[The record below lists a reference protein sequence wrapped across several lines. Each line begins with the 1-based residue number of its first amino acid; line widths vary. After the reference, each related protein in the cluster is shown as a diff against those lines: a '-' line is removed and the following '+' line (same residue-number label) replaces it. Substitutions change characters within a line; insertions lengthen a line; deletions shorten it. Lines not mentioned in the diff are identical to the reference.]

1 MRTSKLA
8 VVLLFLLLMTAGV
21 TAQDDEA
28 RQQSGLPTFIGT
40 RPGNKAV
47 PGADGSLSGTLTV
60 QGLTDGVKLPSL
72 SVVVVANGS
81 IVAKQ
86 RVENRGGFSFDGIPK
101 FGVTLVVEA
110 DGLEIA
116 SLPLGT
122 LNPPP
127 LPNKQD
133 IFITWTQIAKKVDQR
148 NEVIRLQN
156 SYERK
161 PENQKLF
168 ERAMAN
174 AGDKKSETTV
184 KLLKQLIDSDPNDFV
199 AWTELGNAYFLR
211 EKNSEAED
219 AYTRAIAL
227 KADFAPTL
235 LNLGK
240 LYLAEKQFDKSV
252 DTLTKAMAVAPNSA
266 DVNQFLGEA
275 YLQSKKGTKAV
286 VYLNEALRLEPIEK
300 AEIHLRLAALYN
312 AAGAKEGAV
321 TEYKKFLEK
330 VPNYKDRAAL
340 EKYIADNSSK

>member
-1 MRTSKLA
+1 MELRTPLF
-8 VVLLFLLLMTAGV
+8 VLLFLIFSAFVVVG
-21 TAQDDEA
+21 QDDEA

-47 PGADGSLSGTLTV
+47 PGADASLSGTLTV
-60 QGLTDGVKLPSL
+60 QGLTEGVRLPNL
-72 SVVVVANGS
+72 SVIVLANGS
-81 IVAKQ
+81 VVAKQ

-133 IFITWTQIAKKVDQR
+133 IFVTWTQIAKKVDER
-148 NEVIRLQN
+148 NEVVRLQN
-156 SYERK
+156 LYERK

-168 ERAMAN
+168 ERAMASSS
-174 AGDKKSETTV
+174 DKKGDSGM
-184 KLLKQLIDSDPNDFV
+184 KLLKQLTETDSNDFV

-211 EKNSEAED
+211 ERYNDAEG
-219 AYTRAIAL
+219 AYSKALEL
-227 KADFAPTL
+227 KADFPPTL

-240 LYLAEKQFDKSV
+240 LYLAEKQFDKSIDV
-252 DTLTKAMAVAPNSA
+252 LLKALAVAPNSA
-266 DVNQFLGEA
+266 NVNQYLGEA
-275 YLQSKKGTKAV
+275 YLQSKKGSKAV
-286 VYLNEALRLEPIEK
+286 IYLNEALRLEPIEK

-312 AAGAKEGAV
+312 AAGAKDRAV
-321 TEYKKFLEK
+321 SEYKKFLEK

-340 EKYIADNSSK
+340 EKYITDNSIK